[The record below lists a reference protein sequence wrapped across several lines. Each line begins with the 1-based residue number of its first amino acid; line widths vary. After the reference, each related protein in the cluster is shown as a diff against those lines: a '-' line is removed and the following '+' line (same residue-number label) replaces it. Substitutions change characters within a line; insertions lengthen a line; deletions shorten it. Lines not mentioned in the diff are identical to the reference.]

1 MLSRRLLVELRK
13 LPQHDSELDGTQT
26 CLIVYTGFSPIFE
39 IILKCGFIELL
50 KRTALSD
57 EL

>member
-1 MLSRRLLVELRK
+1 MG
-13 LPQHDSELDGTQT
+13 GTQT
-26 CLIVYTGFSPIFE
+26 CLIVYKGFSLIFE

-50 KRTALSD
+50 KRAALSD